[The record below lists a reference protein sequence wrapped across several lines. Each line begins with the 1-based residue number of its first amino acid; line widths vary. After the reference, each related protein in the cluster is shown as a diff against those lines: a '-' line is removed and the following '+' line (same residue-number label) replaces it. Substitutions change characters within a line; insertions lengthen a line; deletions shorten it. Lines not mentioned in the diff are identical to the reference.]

1 MCKATS
7 RYPKSDGNDPSQLLY
22 EEWVNGTTQDWA
34 KIAGNLQSYK
44 ELTKEPTK
52 DGGMYSNTLP
62 ENVYR
67 LFAETNSKLPSYRQY
82 VTQGWRAGDPPNIY
96 ASLEAVHGNLHGFI
110 GGEGF
115 MADVAVAAFD
125 PIFW

>member
-7 RYPKSDGNDPSQLLY
+7 RHPRTDGKDARQPLY

-44 ELTKEPTK
+44 ELTKRK
-52 DGGMYSNTLP
+52 GVYSNTLP

-67 LFAETNSKLPSYRQY
+67 LFAETNSKMPSYRQY
-82 VTQGWRAGDPPNIY
+82 VTQGWNVGDPPNLY
-96 ASLEAVHGNLHGFI
+96 ASLEAVHGNLHGLV

-115 MADVAVAAFD
+115 MSAVGVAAFD